1 MAKVETWEFGDVLAK
16 ASSREAFPRKILE
29 LAGKNENVYFIDVD
43 GAPEGSIQDQF
54 RKTYPDRFVEVG
66 IAEPNAVGIASGLGL
81 SGKIPFLCAFGPF
94 LSIRTTEQIFLDI
107 AYNDVPAKLVGTHSG
122 LTSGGGPTH
131 CAIIDMAVLRSM
143 PNMTVVS
150 PTDARQLE
158 RLLDASIDYPYPMFI
173 RVARGEEPLVY
184 KDQNY
189 EYQIGK
195 SILTRDGTDA
205 TVIGCGIGVFMGLQ
219 AAYMLEKDGIS
230 VRVID
235 MHTIKPLDKEAVIK
249 AATETKAIVTVEDHN
264 IIGGLGSAVAETL
277 AEASCGVKFKRLG
290 VPDCFAVLGTPED
303 LYKHYGYDST
313 GIAKTLKDLLDK

>member
-16 ASSREAFPRKILE
+16 ASSREAFAGKILE
-29 LAGKNENVYFIDVD
+29 LAGKNENVFFIDVD
-43 GAPEGSIQDQF
+43 GAPEGSVQDKF

-81 SGKIPFLCAFGPF
+81 SGKMPFLCAFGPF

-107 AYNDVPAKLVGTHSG
+107 AYNDVPARLIGTHSG

-131 CAIIDMAVLRSM
+131 CAIIDISVLRSM
-143 PNMTVVS
+143 PGMTVVS

-158 RLLDASIDYPYPMFI
+158 RLLDASVEYPGPMFV

-195 SILTRDGTDA
+195 SILPRDGTDA
-205 TVIGCGIGVFMGLQ
+205 TVIACGIGVFMGIQ
-219 AAYMLEKDGIS
+219 AAQMLEKDGIS

-235 MHTIKPLDKEAVIK
+235 MHTIKPLDKEAVLK
-249 AATETKAIVTVEDHN
+249 AAAETKAIVTVEDQN

-277 AEASCGVKFKRLG
+277 AEAACGVKFKRLG
-290 VPDCFAVLGTPED
+290 VPDCFSVLGNPED
-303 LYKHYGYDST
+303 LYKHYGYDAD
-313 GIAKTLKDLLDK
+313 GIAKTLKSLLGK